1 MIVQSINVRFFD
13 IPFIRFVSPNDGF
26 ARAEQRVG
34 NEEIES
40 ETKSEG
46 DRGKHRCTETSERKR
61 TLPGTER

>member
-1 MIVQSINVRFFD
+1 MVVQSINVRSFD
-13 IPFIRFVSPNDGF
+13 VPFIRFVSPNDGF
-26 ARAEQRVG
+26 ARAEQRAG

-46 DRGKHRCTETSERKR
+46 DGGRRRRAETSERKR